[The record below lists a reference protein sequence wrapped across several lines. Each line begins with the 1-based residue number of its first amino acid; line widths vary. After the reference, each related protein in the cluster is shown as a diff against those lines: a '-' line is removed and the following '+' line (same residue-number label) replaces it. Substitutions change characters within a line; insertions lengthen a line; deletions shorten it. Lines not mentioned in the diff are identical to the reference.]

1 MERIKIM
8 NEDMQLWKEEVTKIV
23 KVYWSL
29 NSRPDLLRDI
39 VDHIVRIYPE
49 DFMDSNQDEL
59 TIIGEAFE
67 YLQTL
72 CGDAVSSED
81 LEHMALT
88 EKQQNIFNP

>member
-1 MERIKIM
+1 
-8 NEDMQLWKEEVTKIV
+8 
-23 KVYWSL
+23 
-29 NSRPDLLRDI
+29 
-39 VDHIVRIYPE
+39 
-49 DFMDSNQDEL
+49 MDSNQDEL

-88 EKQQNIFNP
+88 EKQQNIFNPYYEYFYLLFYIPNICLYQ

>member
-1 MERIKIM
+1 M
-8 NEDMQLWKEEVTKIV
+8 NEDMKLWKEEVTELV
-23 KVYWSL
+23 KDYWSL
-29 NSRPDLLRDI
+29 DSRPDLLRDI

-49 DFMDSNQDEL
+49 NNDDEL
-59 TIIGEAFE
+59 VILGEAFE

-72 CGDAVSSED
+72 SGDAVSSED

>member
-8 NEDMQLWKEEVTKIV
+8 NEDMKLWKEEVTELIKD
-23 KVYWSL
+23 YWSL
-29 NSRPDLLRDI
+29 DSRPDLLRDI

-49 DFMDSNQDEL
+49 NNDDEL
-59 TIIGEAFE
+59 VILGEAFE